1 MTTKI
6 QKWGNSLAMRLPKEL
21 ADSFNLR
28 AGSQIAFVTNKNSF
42 TVQTQIKEKIPKYT
56 LEELVAGITPK
67 NRHKIILP
75 DDKPRGKEVW

>member
-21 ADSFNLR
+21 ADSFNLK
-28 AGSQIAFVTNKNSF
+28 AGSQISF
-42 TVQTQIKEKIPKYT
+42 TTSSDGFTVRPKIKIKVPKYT

-67 NRHKIILP
+67 NRHKLIWP

>member
-21 ADSFNLR
+21 ADSFNLK
-28 AGSQIAFVTNKNSF
+28 AGSPVIFITNKDTF
-42 TVQTQIKEKIPKYT
+42 TVQPQIKAKIPKYT

-67 NRHKIILP
+67 NRHKEF
-75 DDKPRGKEVW
+75 DWGKPMGKEIW